1 MFLDLHRPVL
11 SVGQVAGTLID
22 LQGALTRA
30 FTLILLHSEEEK
42 TEELIL
48 KAVLRQFL
56 EIFLIKKNCREF
68 LKNVQK
74 MLEFLILHK
83 QRLISRASATY
94 EIIYNS
100 YYAMTS
106 DLSIG

>member
-1 MFLDLHRPVL
+1 MFLDLHQPVL

-56 EIFLIKKNCREF
+56 EIFLIKKKLQRIFKKCT
-68 LKNVQK
+68 KNVRNSDFTQ
-74 MLEFLILHK
+74 
-83 QRLISRASATY
+83 ATF
-94 EIIYNS
+94 
-100 YYAMTS
+100 
-106 DLSIG
+106 D

>member
-22 LQGALTRA
+22 LQGALTWA

-56 EIFLIKKNCREF
+56 EIFLIKKKKLQRIFKKCA
-68 LKNVQK
+68 KNVRNSDFTQ
-74 MLEFLILHK
+74 
-83 QRLISRASATY
+83 ATF
-94 EIIYNS
+94 
-100 YYAMTS
+100 
-106 DLSIG
+106 D